1 LYANGGHG
9 AEKFSKT
16 IDARAMKVIQVALI
30 IEATTVDGRASRQ
43 ALPENNSLPAPS
55 EAFKNCS
62 RICAVRALT
71 GQSRRRFRL
80 EGGIE

>member
-30 IEATTVDGRASRQ
+30 IEATTVDGRAFRQ
-43 ALPENNSLPAPS
+43 ALPENNSLPVPRRHLKTAL
-55 EAFKNCS
+55 AFELRGLCS
-62 RICAVRALT
+62 VKA
-71 GQSRRRFRL
+71 
-80 EGGIE
+80 GGGVFVLREE